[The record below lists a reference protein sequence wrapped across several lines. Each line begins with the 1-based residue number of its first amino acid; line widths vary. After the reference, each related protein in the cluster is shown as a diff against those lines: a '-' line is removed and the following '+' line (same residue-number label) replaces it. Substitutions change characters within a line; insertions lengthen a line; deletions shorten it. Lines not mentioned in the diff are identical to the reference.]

1 MHVPCSCRGDGEVV
15 AGDSVSVSQWCRR
28 ISWKTIHPNKK
39 HFSNMQARKV
49 RLPIPVP
56 GKDSHVFQ
64 IPLCISP
71 ASPCFTMLLEDVVI
85 WQGSSPSPSPSW
97 KTSTKQPPHSILVPT
112 EKKSQQA
119 QVTMVQVFVRFL
131 RLHQDWSMTR
141 PNIRTVLDCFRQLQ
155 LFGAL
160 LVQEVHSCIPGVKV
174 FLTGVFSNQW
184 EVCQVWCHKSVICER
199 SVQTDG
205 FSTFVLL
212 KVSFAVQLASPSRRT
227 YLGGVGSVLTLFA
240 VAVCHGVVIWD
251 FTAHSIVRNFM

>member
-49 RLPIPVP
+49 RLPIPIP

-160 LVQEVHSCIPGVKV
+160 LVQEVHSCIPGVNV
-174 FLTGVFSNQW
+174 FWL
-184 EVCQVWCHKSVICER
+184 
-199 SVQTDG
+199 G
-205 FSTFVLL
+205 FSQTNGKCVKCGVTSPWFVKGRCTF
-212 KVSFAVQLASPSRRT
+212 S
-227 YLGGVGSVLTLFA
+227 
-240 VAVCHGVVIWD
+240 
-251 FTAHSIVRNFM
+251 